1 MIHTGEYLLFFFLY
15 EIYSIL
21 KYRWAVSAVS
31 TRQNNI
37 LNANGE
43 PQLSLI
49 PVMDFL
55 NHQYGHE
62 CIHYDLNLRQIEC
75 KTMKNIEKNE
85 QIFMFYGKRTNAEY
99 LIHNGFIP
107 DQANP
112 YDTYLLKLGK
122 KRNSLQKYFS

>member
-1 MIHTGEYLLFFFLY
+1 MKFIFFLN
-15 EIYSIL
+15 E
-21 KYRWAVSAVS
+21 YRWAVSAVS

-55 NHQYGHE
+55 NHQYGQE

-75 KTMKNIEKNE
+75 KTMKDIEKNE

-99 LIHNGFIP
+99 LLHNGFVP
-107 DQANP
+107 NQPNP
-112 YDTYLLKLGK
+112 YDIYLLRLGK
-122 KRNSLQKYFS
+122 IKNFISK